1 MRKLLAA
8 VLTVLFWIA
17 PARTA
22 EAEPELF
29 SRVDAILAELAKITG
44 LQPLKRVERATIARS
59 ELKRFLE
66 DRIREE
72 LKPEEIRAEE
82 ITLKLFGFV
91 PAGFDLKATTVEL
104 LTEQAAAFYDYR
116 KKKLYILDT
125 DSAAIQEIAL
135 VHELA
140 HALADQ
146 HFNLSKY
153 IARENN
159 SDDGAMARMAVME
172 GQATWLMSEFLA
184 QRMNLSLKKTPAIAE
199 AMSLQ
204 TAAASGQ
211 FPVFEKAPLYI
222 RETMLFPY
230 VKGMLFQQAI
240 IEKQDRAAFS
250 SVFRSPPAGTFQ
262 ILHPERY
269 LAGERPS
276 SPALP
281 KLRAPGRYRELAGG
295 SIGELDHWILLTQYA
310 GAKEAAALAP
320 RWKGGRYRV
329 LEARRKRGS
338 FVLLYASEWSDA
350 AAAREFFRNYRRVLE
365 GKWTTFEVASES
377 EDSIAGRGDGGYF
390 TLRRNG
396 TSVTSMEGLE
406 EPRDAAAR

>member
-1 MRKLLAA
+1 MKKFFAVVFACLLWVAPTRPA
-8 VLTVLFWIA
+8 VA
-17 PARTA
+17 DS
-22 EAEPELF
+22 ELF
-29 SRVDAILAELAKITG
+29 ARVDSILSELAQITG
-44 LQPLKRVERATIARS
+44 LQPLKPVERATIARS

-82 ITLKLFGFV
+82 ITLKMFGFV

-116 KKKLYILDT
+116 KKKLYVLDT

-153 IARENN
+153 IAKENN

-184 QRMNLSLKKTPAIAE
+184 RRMNLSLKKTPAIAE

-240 IEKQDRAAFS
+240 IEKQDQAAFA

-262 ILHPERY
+262 ILHPEKY

-276 SPALP
+276 NPALP
-281 KLRAPGRYRELAGG
+281 KLRAAGRYRELAGG

-310 GAKEAAALAP
+310 GAKEAAELAP

-329 LEARRKRGS
+329 LESRRKRDS
-338 FVLLYASEWSDA
+338 FVLLYVSEWTDA
-350 AAAREFFRNYRRVLE
+350 AAAREYFQNYRRVLT
-365 GKWTTFEVASES
+365 GKWTTFEVASETQ
-377 EDSIAGRGDGGYF
+377 DSLSGRGDGGYF
-390 TLRRNG
+390 TLTRTG
-396 TSVTSMEGLE
+396 AVVASVEGMED
-406 EPRDAAAR
+406 PRDATAR